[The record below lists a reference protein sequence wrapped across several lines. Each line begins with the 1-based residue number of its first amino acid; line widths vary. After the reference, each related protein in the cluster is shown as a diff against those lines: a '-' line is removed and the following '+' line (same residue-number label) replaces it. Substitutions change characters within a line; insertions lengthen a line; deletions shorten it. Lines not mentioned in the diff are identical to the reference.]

1 MLGRAVLASQGPAD
15 PDYAALMDRRAA
27 HRIYVVLTT
36 FVVVTLAWAFA
47 APDAQ
52 ASVLNRAPVCDP
64 RGAITF
70 APPPQMQDPTQSL
83 DVVTNDD
90 DCSES
95 PLDKKHVVPSRAPRG
110 EGGPP
115 AQEPA
120 LSEPLTLLTGDL
132 AGQRLAVPT
141 PEDSFARP
149 GYRVD
154 FERPPRA

>member
-1 MLGRAVLASQGPAD
+1 MGRRAVS
-15 PDYAALMDRRAA
+15 
-27 HRIYVVLTT
+27 RIYVMLTT
-36 FVVVTLAWAFA
+36 LVVVTLAWAFV

-70 APPPQMQDPTQSL
+70 APPPQMQNPTQSL

-95 PLDKKHVVPSRAPRG
+95 PLDKKHVVPNRAPRG
-110 EGGPP
+110 EGGQA

-120 LSEPLTLLTGDL
+120 LADAVTLPTGDL